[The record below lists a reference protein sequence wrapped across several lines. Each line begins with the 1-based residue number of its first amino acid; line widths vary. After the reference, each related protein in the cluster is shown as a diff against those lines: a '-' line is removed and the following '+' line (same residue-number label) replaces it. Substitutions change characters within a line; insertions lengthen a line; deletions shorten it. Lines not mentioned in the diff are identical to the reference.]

1 VIRPRAIPCL
11 LIRNGRLVKTVRF
24 RKPQYVGDP
33 INAVRIF
40 NDMEVDEI
48 VVLDIGATPDGTGIP
63 FDLVGEMASECF
75 MPMVYGGG
83 IRTVEDARKVLRL
96 GVEKVAIN
104 SAAATNVPLIR
115 GVADAFGAQAV
126 VASVDVRKPF
136 LRGYRAYT
144 HGGRRSVNA
153 ALVHWV
159 RRLEQAGAGEVLIT
173 SIDRDGTMDGYDL
186 ELVRLVSSSVRVPVI
201 AAGGAG
207 SVSDMGDVVA
217 KGGASAAA
225 VGSLA
230 VYQGKN
236 RAVLIN
242 FPTPAQLKAVIP

>member
-1 VIRPRAIPCL
+1 MRFDKPR
-11 LIRNGRLVKTVRF
+11 
-24 RKPQYVGDP
+24 YVGDP

-48 VVLDIGATPDGTGIP
+48 VVLDIGATPERTGIP
-63 FDLVGEMASECF
+63 FDLIGEMAGECF
-75 MPMVYGGG
+75 MPMAYGGG
-83 IRTVEDARKVLRL
+83 VKTVEDARSILGL
-96 GVEKVAIN
+96 GVEKIVIN
-104 SAAATNVPLIR
+104 SAAAADRTLLR
-115 GVADAFGAQAV
+115 RVADAFGAQSV
-126 VASVDVRKPF
+126 VASVDVRKRMF
-136 LRGYRAYT
+136 GGYRVYT
-144 HGGRRSVNA
+144 HGGRQ
-153 ALVHWV
+153 LVKTDLVDWV
-159 RRLEQAGAGEVLIT
+159 RGLEEAGAGEILLT

-186 ELVRLVSSSVRVPVI
+186 DLVRTVSSAVRVPLV

-207 SVSDMGDVVA
+207 SVQDMGDVVL

-225 VGSLA
+225 IGSLA